1 MMVNLQ
7 NILLWEEDEVLEFLS
22 ALGYPGYGDQIRAE
36 GITGELLIHCNH
48 EALKD
53 IGIHSVV
60 RRNRCTPRPHCA
72 PLFLA
77 GQRGREWRGL
87 REPPWETR
95 SSIPHAMLLTL
106 SSLSSLAGPPPG
118 HPQGR
123 LPAQAAVGCARR
135 RGALGTSV

>member
-22 ALGYPGYGDQIRAE
+22 ALGYPGYSDQIRAE

-60 RRNRCTPRPHCA
+60 RRRIQLLHGAFRT
-72 PLFLA
+72 PLFQA
-77 GQRGREWRGL
+77 G
-87 REPPWETR
+87 
-95 SSIPHAMLLTL
+95 S
-106 SSLSSLAGPPPG
+106 GPPSG
-118 HPQGR
+118 VH
-123 LPAQAAVGCARR
+123 AAN
-135 RGALGTSV
+135 ALGRAAASRRTSR